1 MLLVES
7 EGDVEVD
14 IAGDAPMRASILLV
28 DDVPANLLALEALLE
43 PLGHRL
49 FKARSG
55 DEALRLLL
63 KHDFNLILMDVMMP
77 ELDGYQ
83 TVALIKKRPSTANVP
98 VVFVSAIATELTQIT
113 KGYRYGAIDYIT
125 KPFDGD
131 IVRAKV
137 SVLATLSLQ
146 ADRIV
151 RQREQLLKHRQELE
165 RQQLERKAAQDAN
178 AMKDRLLAMISHEL
192 RSPLNHIVGWTD
204 MLINSKLDDENTRVA
219 LEMIAQSAAVQCR
232 LVDDLV
238 DASRI
243 VLGKL
248 RIERGSASLV
258 SLLRVVV
265 ERHRL
270 EASQKGITLTTTIHF
285 AGDASAHVDPIR
297 LSQALANLVGNA
309 LKFTPTGGTVEVRLS
324 RHGDTALL
332 EVADSGIGINS
343 KDLPF
348 VFDRFWQADQASN
361 RLHHGLGLGLAIAR
375 QIVEL
380 HGGTIEVR
388 SDGVGRGATFAVTL
402 PLTLP
407 VEAARGASA

>member
-1 MLLVES
+1 A
-7 EGDVEVD
+7 VD
-14 IAGDAPMRASILLV
+14 TPMRASILLV
-28 DDVPANLLALEALLE
+28 DDVPANLLALEAVLE

-63 KHDFNLILMDVMMP
+63 EHDFNLILMDVMMP

-83 TVALIKKRPSTANVP
+83 TVALIKRRPTTVNVP
-98 VVFVSAIATELTQIT
+98 VVFVSALATEVAQIT

-137 SVLATLSLQ
+137 SVLVTLSLQ
-146 ADRIV
+146 AERIV
-151 RQREQLLKHRQELE
+151 RQREQLLQHRQELE
-165 RQQLERKAAQDAN
+165 RQQLERKAAVEAS

-192 RSPLNHIVGWTD
+192 RSPLNQIVGWTD
-204 MLINSKLDDENTRVA
+204 MLVNGKLDGPNTRVA
-219 LEMIAQSAAVQCR
+219 LEMIAESAAVQCR

-248 RIERGSASLV
+248 SIERRSASLRSV
-258 SLLRVVV
+258 LRVLI

-270 EASQKGITLTTTIHF
+270 EASEKGIALTNTIELHS
-285 AGDASAHVDPIR
+285 DACAHIDPIR
-297 LSQALANLVGNA
+297 LSQALTNLLGNA
-309 LKFTPTGGTVEVRLS
+309 IKFTPAGGSVDVRLW
-324 RHGDTALL
+324 REGDRALV
-332 EVADSGIGINS
+332 EVADRGIGIER

-348 VFDRFWQADQASN
+348 VFDRFWQVEQTSG
-361 RLHHGLGLGLAIAR
+361 RHHHGLGLGLAIAR
-375 QIVEL
+375 QIIEL
-380 HGGTIEVR
+380 HGGTIEAR
-388 SDGVGRGATFAVTL
+388 SDGIGRGATFAVTL
-402 PLTLP
+402 PLTN
-407 VEAARGASA
+407 AAEEDRGASA